1 MRSEGLY
8 RSQFGLESIWTPP
21 MAMRADQDGAEG
33 ASFTG
38 GRTGT
43 GKTAIQGFFL
53 RSVWQQGYTTLGRV
67 DVQ

>member
-1 MRSEGLY
+1 
-8 RSQFGLESIWTPP
+8 